1 MHPMLQR
8 AEAAVTRWTVGLFM
22 PDLAKQMQAEGL
34 FDKPEAG
41 EKPEYLVVE
50 DNGADITIFSFSG
63 FDVLYAGFARFEFQR
78 VLKEIGCKANLVF
91 VRDLNRTGFHATPDN
106 GPGGLEFY
114 ELEIREVMQRLGAKR
129 NVAIGSSSGGAA
141 ALWFSTR
148 CKMDEAI
155 VFGAVLTADGFLRPR
170 LLLASLLNLRQLF
183 REPAAYFELMVVALG
198 AWWGAKPLGKRFGH
212 DALMNPLEA
221 YRRSQPDHPR
231 VTFYYGKNAPT
242 DAFHAHM
249 MQDFQNVRLMP
260 LPTGRHNTP
269 AYLKERGKL
278 AQALQDGMRPELEVA

>member
-1 MHPMLQR
+1 MLQR

-22 PDLAKQMQAEGL
+22 PDLARQMQAEGL
-34 FDKPEAG
+34 FEKPQAG
-41 EKPEYLVVE
+41 ETPEYLVVE

-91 VRDLNRTGFHATPDN
+91 LRDLNRTGFHATPDN
-106 GPGGLEFY
+106 NLGGLEFY
-114 ELEIREVMQRLGAKR
+114 EREVREVMERLGASR

-155 VFGAVLTADGFLRPR
+155 VFGAALTADGFLRPR
-170 LLLASLLNLRQLF
+170 LLLSSLLNLRQLV

-198 AWWGAKPLGKRFGH
+198 AWWGGRPLGKRFGN
-212 DALMNPLEA
+212 DALMDPLGA
-221 YRRSQPDHPR
+221 YQRNQPDHPR
-231 VTFYYGKNAPT
+231 VTFYYGMHSPT
-242 DAFHAHM
+242 DAWHAHM
-249 MQDFQNVRLMP
+249 MKEFQNVRLMP

-269 AYLKERGKL
+269 AYLKERGQL
-278 AQALQDGMRPELEVA
+278 AHALQAGMSPEPKAV

>member
-1 MHPMLQR
+1 MLQR

-22 PDLAKQMQAEGL
+22 PDLARQMQAEGL
-34 FDKPEAG
+34 FEKPQAG
-41 EKPEYLVVE
+41 ETPEYLVVE

-91 VRDLNRTGFHATPDN
+91 LRDLNRTGFHATPDN
-106 GPGGLEFY
+106 NLGGLEFY
-114 ELEIREVMQRLGAKR
+114 EREVREVMERLGASR

-155 VFGAVLTADGFLRPR
+155 VFGAALTADGFLRPR
-170 LLLASLLNLRQLF
+170 LLLSSLLNLRQLV

-198 AWWGAKPLGKRFGH
+198 AWWGGRPLGKRFGN
-212 DALMNPLEA
+212 DALMDPLGA
-221 YRRSQPDHPR
+221 YQRNQPDHPR
-231 VTFYYGKNAPT
+231 VTFYYGMHSPT
-242 DAFHAHM
+242 DAWHAHM
-249 MQDFQNVRLMP
+249 MKEFQNVRLMP

-269 AYLKERGKL
+269 AYLQERGQL
-278 AQALQDGMRPELEVA
+278 AHALQAGMSPEPKAV